1 MEVLVA
7 LAIGGL
13 LLVSSTDLLVSI
25 SKRWIDGPSS
35 KDAFDAHVNGVS
47 RFLTAVMEE
56 ANRANPEFLGGNQ
69 AIDLRRPVGFSDS
82 EDPLIHFYLRDA
94 PPFFVWPKARLSGSC
109 LSLFRRGRRLEH
121 RLVSELQE
129 LEKNEEGEMAPEDED
144 ELFKTLV
151 SPFCET
157 IHYCYYG
164 DEDDGE
170 LDIKEWEYP
179 TDLRE
184 SEKTE
189 GKFQLPAFIKLV
201 FRGEEEGLDR
211 TITIPIER
219 LSPNGLEE
227 ESQ

>member
-1 MEVLVA
+1 M
-7 LAIGGL
+7 
-13 LLVSSTDLLVSI
+13 SI
-25 SKRWIDGPSS
+25 AW
-35 KDAFDAHVNGVS
+35 F
-47 RFLTAVMEE
+47 
-56 ANRANPEFLGGNQ
+56 
-69 AIDLRRPVGFSDS
+69 
-82 EDPLIHFYLRDA
+82 
-94 PPFFVWPKARLSGSC
+94 
-109 LSLFRRGRRLEH
+109 
-121 RLVSELQE
+121 SELQE

-201 FRGEEEGLDR
+201 FRGEEEDLDR

-219 LSPNGLEE
+219 LSPNGLKE